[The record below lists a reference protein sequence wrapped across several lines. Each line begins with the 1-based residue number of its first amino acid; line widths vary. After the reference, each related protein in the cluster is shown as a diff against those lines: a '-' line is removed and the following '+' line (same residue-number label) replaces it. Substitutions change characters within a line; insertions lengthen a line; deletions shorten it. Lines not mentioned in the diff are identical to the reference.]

1 MLHCS
6 AALQQCGW
14 HEWPACGPVGL
25 QIRPTNLLLIA
36 SHTTTQGDMV
46 GARKGFEKA
55 LRMRCNGR
63 SSIAAQLALAALHF
77 NQRNYHEALKLC
89 AAAMLCSHLPPLC
102 TCSCLLPVAVTLQP
116 LLS

>member
-1 MLHCS
+1 
-6 AALQQCGW
+6 
-14 HEWPACGPVGL
+14 
-25 QIRPTNLLLIA
+25 
-36 SHTTTQGDMV
+36 MV

-102 TCSCLLPVAVTLQP
+102 TCSCLLPVAVTLRP